1 MSPSDSSS
9 PPPSGDGFAGVV
21 AVLRVA
27 AFRDYSIGSLF
38 SVIGV
43 WLQRVATGW
52 LTWQLTESPSW
63 LGIITFIDLFVMMLL
78 APVGG
83 VIADRMDR
91 LKLLHIAQI
100 ILFIQALAMAI
111 FTGAGWM
118 TIELLVVLTVLM
130 GIGHCAHGTARL
142 SLLPAM
148 VPKELLSQAIAVNAL
163 SFNVARFLGPAIAGL
178 VIAGWGLTPAF
189 AINAATFVIF
199 STLLLRIKMTAPDQR
214 HTSDKGFFAQIA
226 EGNRYA
232 MDHPGIGPM
241 LVMMVVTAFTIRAL
255 PDLLPAFAAQAF
267 GRGVDGLAWLTSAMG
282 FGAMIG
288 GIMMARRSGTSGLTR
303 SVIWNVAFMAL
314 AVAALAAT
322 DEFAIGVAA
331 AVACGWVMTMNGTG
345 AQTLIQS
352 AVDGAIRGRVM
363 ATFTLIYQGAP
374 ALGAVTLGV
383 LADHFGMRW
392 PFIGCAVLCLFVWVW
407 LMRRMAPIAA
417 GLEGLAAPGDAA
429 ASHVRA
435 RG

>member
-1 MSPSDSSS
+1 VPPPSS
-9 PPPSGDGFAGVV
+9 PPAPARGGGFAGAV
-21 AVLRVA
+21 ATMRVA
-27 AFRDYSIGSLF
+27 AFRDYTIGSAF

-63 LGIITFIDLFVMMLL
+63 LGIITFIDLSVMMLL
-78 APVGG
+78 APIGG

-100 ILFIQALAMAI
+100 ILFFQATAMAVC
-111 FTGAGWM
+111 TGAGWM
-118 TIELLVVLTVLM
+118 TIELLVALTVLM
-130 GIGHCAHGTARL
+130 GIGHGAHGTARL
-142 SLLPAM
+142 SLLPNM

-163 SFNVARFLGPAIAGL
+163 SFNVARFLGPAIAGI

-199 STLLLRIKMTAPDQR
+199 SALLLRIKMSTPDR
-214 HTSDKGFFAQIA
+214 RRASDKSLFGQIA

-232 MDHPGIGPM
+232 MRHPGIGPM
-241 LVMMVVTAFTIRAL
+241 LVMMTVTAFTIRAL

-282 FGAMIG
+282 LGAMIG
-288 GIMMARRSGTSGLTR
+288 GLTMTRRHGTRGLTR
-303 SVIWNVAFMAL
+303 TVIWNVAFMAA

-322 DEFAIGVAA
+322 DEFWIGVAA
-331 AVACGWVMTMNGTG
+331 AVACGWVLVVNGTG
-345 AQTLIQS
+345 TQTLIQS

-374 ALGAVTLGV
+374 ALGAVALGA

-392 PFIGCAVLCLFVWVW
+392 PFLGGATLCIVVWVW
-407 LMRRMAPIAA
+407 MMRRAGPIGGA
-417 GLEGLAAPGDAA
+417 LEGHPADGDAPAPATPA
-429 ASHVRA
+429 AR
-435 RG
+435 